1 MDDVIDDIVRLAKR
15 CERAAQ
21 RFNQEPMRGVNEAL
35 VQAIRLVESAWG
47 GSWLGYQANVY
58 TFDLHARYPG
68 EYFDTQYGQPVRG
81 KWAEFSYEGIVEQ
94 ILERAKL
101 NRSESDQIQVVAGEV
116 EAIVQD
122 TKDELLP
129 LCDAV
134 LSSVDDPRLRELADA
149 IRKLPLR
156 SMQADLL
163 VSMMPRNPRLINDM
177 RALQG
182 GMQAPPH
189 LGLECWL
196 ISQNSTAHYAG
207 ELAKQARYIAR
218 YLEKSMKMKGRTV
231 AKLDGPIFIGHGHSV
246 LWHNL
251 RDFIRDR
258 LQLPWEEFN
267 REPQAGRTN
276 KERLTE
282 LLDRCPFAFL
292 IMTAED
298 EQKDGKHHARMN
310 VIHEAGLFQGRYG
323 FERRHYPFGGWLR
336 AVFQFVWRWPYP
348 ISKRRYQTFL
358 RRNSPCS
365 RAGKDSLT
373 WRKIHISFNV
383 LKQFSKR

>member
-1 MDDVIDDIVRLAKR
+1 
-15 CERAAQ
+15 
-21 RFNQEPMRGVNEAL
+21 
-35 VQAIRLVESAWG
+35 
-47 GSWLGYQANVY
+47 
-58 TFDLHARYPG
+58 
-68 EYFDTQYGQPVRG
+68 
-81 KWAEFSYEGIVEQ
+81 
-94 ILERAKL
+94 
-101 NRSESDQIQVVAGEV
+101 
-116 EAIVQD
+116 
-122 TKDELLP
+122 
-129 LCDAV
+129 
-134 LSSVDDPRLRELADA
+134 
-149 IRKLPLR
+149 
-156 SMQADLL
+156 
-163 VSMMPRNPRLINDM
+163 
-177 RALQG
+177 
-182 GMQAPPH
+182 MQAPPH

-323 FERRHYPFGGWLR
+323 FERAIILLEDG
-336 AVFQFVWRWPYP
+336 
-348 ISKRRYQTFL
+348 
-358 RRNSPCS
+358 CE
-365 RAGKDSLT
+365 
-373 WRKIHISFNV
+373 
-383 LKQFSKR
+383 QFSNLYGVGHIPFPKGDIKPSYEEIRRVLERERIL